1 MIIRA
6 ITKSSHQC
14 SLYFENGK
22 LLKLTF
28 DDEDCSQ
35 GISAWCSYWGI
46 NDLDIEEGEIL
57 GENIVN
63 YHELPEI
70 IKSHIEGLLG
80 EVGSGSF
87 FEWSSLL
94 SRLPIFHFSIPKRR
108 IYDYHIHIE

>member
-6 ITKSSHQC
+6 ITKSNHQC

-35 GISAWCSYWGI
+35 GSSVWMNYWGI
-46 NDLDIEEGEIL
+46 NDLDIEEGEIM
-57 GENIVN
+57 GGKIVN
-63 YHELPEI
+63 FHELPPI

-80 EVGSGSF
+80 EVGSG
-87 FEWSSLL
+87 
-94 SRLPIFHFSIPKRR
+94 
-108 IYDYHIHIE
+108 